1 MNNGNGPAT
10 SYSNYMSQP
19 GSAGVRRGSLSG
31 SKNQSNAIVAPQIIN
46 QMKDAAG
53 GSAADD
59 LVVKAK
65 RSSGDIV
72 IRRHHSISSKKN

>member
-19 GSAGVRRGSLSG
+19 GSAGVRRSSFSG